1 MCEIYKR
8 YLNLKKFL
16 FNRSE
21 RADISDETIRIYISN
36 FIVFIVKI
44 LTTKDK
50 IEKISQIGSEIFL
63 PEILSFV

>member
-50 IEKISQIGSEIFL
+50 IEKISQIGSEICL
-63 PEILSFV
+63 PKI